1 MKETL
6 ALLGAVGILA
16 YGFFQALVFVL
27 QPLFNALSGKL
38 H

>member
-1 MKETL
+1 MKAIL

-16 YGFFQALVFVL
+16 YAGYQILFSVL
-27 QPLFNALSGKL
+27 QPLFHALSGHL